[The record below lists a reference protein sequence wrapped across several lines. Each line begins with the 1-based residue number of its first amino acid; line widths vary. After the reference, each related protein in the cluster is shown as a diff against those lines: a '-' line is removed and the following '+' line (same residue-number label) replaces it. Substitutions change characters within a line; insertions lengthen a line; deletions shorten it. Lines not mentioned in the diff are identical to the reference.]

1 MGWIN
6 SLKHSLKLAKT
17 LINIFDKF
25 FSLTTFIFKLCLYNI
40 FNKIYKKYRLW
51 KRLNT
56 NNNENNKEKLNDQEK
71 NIMIADDLSYN
82 IINSAKTKNKDNNDY
97 LKVNKY
103 KNIKKENNIYINDII
118 VLS

>member
-6 SLKHSLKLAKT
+6 SLKHSLKLTKT
-17 LINIFDKF
+17 LINIFEL
-25 FSLTTFIFKLCLYNI
+25 ST
-40 FNKIYKKYRLW
+40 
-51 KRLNT
+51 NT

>member
-1 MGWIN
+1 MTNKNDKIVN
-6 SLKHSLKLAKT
+6 LNENDEKDKNNVL
-17 LINIFDKF
+17 LI
-25 FSLTTFIFKLCLYNI
+25 
-40 FNKIYKKYRLW
+40 
-51 KRLNT
+51 NT

-71 NIMIADDLSYN
+71 NIMIADDLSYS

-103 KNIKKENNIYINDII
+103 KNIKKESTIYINDTT